1 MVGRPATGQTPPIS
15 FRPPV
20 ALREE
25 LDTLAKA
32 EGRDRSDVL
41 IEAVHD
47 WVRKKKRD
55 RSKAEADAHENQE
68 SLAP

>member
-25 LDTLAKA
+25 LDELVKA
-32 EGRDRSDVL
+32 EGRARSDVL

-47 WVRKKKRD
+47 WIRKKR
-55 RSKAEADAHENQE
+55 REQATAARAEGGSAV
-68 SLAP
+68 

>member
-1 MVGRPATGQTPPIS
+1 MTGRPATGQTPPIS

-25 LDTLAKA
+25 LDELAKTL
-32 EGRDRSDVL
+32 GRDRSDVL

-47 WVRKKKRD
+47 WIRKKRREQGSARQD
-55 RSKAEADAHENQE
+55 
-68 SLAP
+68 

>member
-1 MVGRPATGQTPPIS
+1 MAGRPATGQTPSVS

-25 LDTLAKA
+25 LDELAKA

-41 IEAVHD
+41 IEAAHD
-47 WVRKKKRD
+47 WIRKKRREQAAKEQ
-55 RSKAEADAHENQE
+55 AEA
-68 SLAP
+68 P

>member
-1 MVGRPATGQTPPIS
+1 MAGRPATGQTPPIS

-25 LDTLAKA
+25 LDALAKA

-47 WVRKKKRD
+47 WVRKKR
-55 RSKAEADAHENQE
+55 REEAAEGLRAGPTSSA
-68 SLAP
+68 

>member
-1 MVGRPATGQTPPIS
+1 MVGRPATGKTPVVS

-25 LDTLAKA
+25 LDALAEA
-32 EGRDRSDVL
+32 EGRARSDVL

-47 WVRKKKRD
+47 WVRKKR
-55 RSKAEADAHENQE
+55 REQTSEASNPGAFG
-68 SLAP
+68 A